1 MRTPLEIV
9 TELKHV
15 TEWSRPNMAFE
26 QTMTLLNELEE
37 AISPSQPKPIIA
49 DIVEVVEVV
58 DTPEIPETENISIE
72 DVRPA
77 SIPTP
82 KIGKRPVVKK
92 TK

>member
-37 AISPSQPKPIIA
+37 AISPPQPEPIIA
-49 DIVEVVEVV
+49 EIVEVVDV
-58 DTPEIPETENISIE
+58 PEIPDTENISIE

>member
-37 AISPSQPKPIIA
+37 AISPPQPEPII
-49 DIVEVVEVV
+49 EVVEIVEIV
-58 DTPEIPETENISIE
+58 DTPDIPDLENISI
-72 DVRPA
+72 DDIRPA

>member
-37 AISPSQPKPIIA
+37 AISPSQPEPV
-49 DIVEVVEVV
+49 IVDVVEVV
-58 DTPEIPETENISIE
+58 DVPKIPDLENISIE

-77 SIPTP
+77 SKPTP

>member
-9 TELKHV
+9 TEIKHV

-26 QTMTLLNELEE
+26 QTMTLLNELEA
-37 AISPSQPKPIIA
+37 AISPPQPEPVIA
-49 DIVEVVEVV
+49 EIVEVVDV
-58 DTPEIPETENISIE
+58 PEIPDLENISIE

>member
-37 AISPSQPKPIIA
+37 AISPSQPEPVIA
-49 DIVEVVEVV
+49 EIVEVVDV
-58 DTPEIPETENISIE
+58 PEIPNLENISIE

-77 SIPTP
+77 SKPTP

>member
-26 QTMTLLNELEE
+26 QTMTLLNELEA
-37 AISPSQPKPIIA
+37 AISPPQPKPAIA
-49 DIVEVVEVV
+49 EIVEVVDV
-58 DTPEIPETENISIE
+58 PKIPDLSNISIE

>member
-26 QTMTLLNELEE
+26 QTMTLLNELEA
-37 AISPSQPKPIIA
+37 AISPPQPEPVIA
-49 DIVEVVEVV
+49 EIVEVVDV
-58 DTPEIPETENISIE
+58 PEIPDLENISIE

>member
-37 AISPSQPKPIIA
+37 AISPKQPEPT
-49 DIVEVVEVV
+49 IVEVVEIV
-58 DTPEIPETENISIE
+58 DVPEIPEMENISIE

-77 SIPTP
+77 SKPTP

-92 TK
+92 AK

>member
-1 MRTPLEIV
+1 
-9 TELKHV
+9 
-15 TEWSRPNMAFE
+15 MAFE

-37 AISPSQPKPIIA
+37 AISPTQPEPT
-49 DIVEVVEVV
+49 IVEVVEIV
-58 DTPEIPETENISIE
+58 DVPEIPEMENISIE

>member
-26 QTMTLLNELEE
+26 QTMALLNELEE
-37 AISPSQPKPIIA
+37 AILPSQPEPVVA
-49 DIVEVVEVV
+49 EIVEVVEIV
-58 DTPEIPETENISIE
+58 DVPEIPETENISIE
-72 DVRPA
+72 DMRPA
-77 SIPTP
+77 SNPTP

>member
-37 AISPSQPKPIIA
+37 AISPSQPKPVIA
-49 DIVEVVEVV
+49 EIVEVVEVV
-58 DTPEIPETENISIE
+58 RLVLIE
-72 DVRPA
+72 LD
-77 SIPTP
+77 I
-82 KIGKRPVVKK
+82 
-92 TK
+92 

>member
-1 MRTPLEIV
+1 MRTPQEIV

-37 AISPSQPKPIIA
+37 AISPSQPEPVIA
-49 DIVEVVEVV
+49 EIVEVVDV
-58 DTPEIPETENISIE
+58 PEIPNLENISIE

-77 SIPTP
+77 SKPTP

-92 TK
+92 AK